1 MPEKI
6 IHKGRCGRRAKLNG
20 LVPLTVS
27 VEPELK
33 RAIVE
38 ISVKEGRSISNI
50 VRELLMNYVSARSGS
65 LIIRTREGGGEGG
78 GVNGP

>member
-1 MPEKI
+1 MSGKI
-6 IHKGRCGRRAKLNG
+6 THKGRCGRRAKLDG

-50 VRELLMNYVSARSGS
+50 VRELLASYVSARSGR
-65 LIIRTREGGGEGG
+65 LNTLTDEGGEGG
-78 GVNGP
+78 EIDD

>member
-1 MPEKI
+1 MSGKI
-6 IHKGRCGRRAKLNG
+6 IHKGRCGRRAKLDG

-50 VRELLMNYVSARSGS
+50 VRELLASYVSARSGR
-65 LIIRTREGGGEGG
+65 LNTLTDEGGEGG
-78 GVNGP
+78 EIDD